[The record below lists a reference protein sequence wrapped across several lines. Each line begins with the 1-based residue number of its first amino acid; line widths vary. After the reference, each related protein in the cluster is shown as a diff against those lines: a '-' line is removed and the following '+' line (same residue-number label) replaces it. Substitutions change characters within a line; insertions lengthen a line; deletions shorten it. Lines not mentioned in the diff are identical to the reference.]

1 MSNDEIKELLNTK
14 DKIIDV
20 AGTLFA
26 KYGYD
31 NASVRDI
38 SQEAGVNVASIN
50 YHFKNK
56 QNLYKEVMNSNML
69 GMEAT
74 IKSIAE
80 ESSNMKEFNW
90 KIFSEFTENKNTF
103 INSFKLFINNTLPE
117 DEAFLPDACDCTS
130 FIPPG
135 FNPMKELL
143 LKEIPDNTSQL
154 KVEWAVKAMF
164 AHIAH
169 NSLILCSTFGKL
181 MMAKNPLFTPEY
193 KKLNLDMFTEAILNY
208 LNKDADK

>member
-80 ESSNMKEFNW
+80 ESSNMKWNE
-90 KIFSEFTENKNTF
+90 
-103 INSFKLFINNTLPE
+103 
-117 DEAFLPDACDCTS
+117 
-130 FIPPG
+130 
-135 FNPMKELL
+135 
-143 LKEIPDNTSQL
+143 
-154 KVEWAVKAMF
+154 
-164 AHIAH
+164 
-169 NSLILCSTFGKL
+169 
-181 MMAKNPLFTPEY
+181 
-193 KKLNLDMFTEAILNY
+193 
-208 LNKDADK
+208 LNKI